1 MNSRNVLL
9 PVSLLG
15 AWVLLGQCAP
25 ADHAEVGNR
34 RDSRR
39 PEATSLLGKPLF
51 SDSGDPQVLS
61 AIDRELDA
69 DPDNPEVLLRKGLA
83 LEDARRFNEAI
94 DLYSRWLVREPTN
107 VALLRRRGH
116 RYINIR
122 KHAAAVADLKKAA
135 ALHEF
140 RKVEH
145 LGYKDNL
152 HWAIGYYL
160 GLAYYLQGNLDQA
173 LASFEHSYIYCA
185 DKTSLLA
192 STNWVHNILRRLGRF
207 DQARRILEPIDES
220 SGFSGNYYRN
230 ILVYKGLRK
239 ESDVFNEQS
248 ARGFV
253 LGTMGYAMASWRLS
267 NGDEAGAVRLL
278 RRVAGSESWHS
289 NGVMAAE
296 ADLAARK

>member
-15 AWVLLGQCAP
+15 AWVLLGQCAS
-25 ADHAEVGNR
+25 AGHGEAESN

-39 PEATSLLGKPLF
+39 PEAMSLLGKPLF

-69 DPDNPEVLLRKGLA
+69 DPHNPEVLLGKGLA

-94 DLYSRWLVREPTN
+94 DLYSRWLVREPRN

-173 LASFEHSYIYCA
+173 LASFQHSYIYCA

-207 DQARRILEPIDES
+207 EEARRILEPIDES

-239 ESDVFNEQS
+239 ESDVFDEQS

-267 NGDEAGAVRLL
+267 NGDEAGLL
-278 RRVAGSESWHS
+278 QRVAKSESWHS